1 MADQEETG
9 LPAETDDIG
18 TPDPTQEPAGEPAA
32 ADAATA
38 AEPEATPPAGE
49 PATPSIDDI
58 PLDSLLEREDVKR
71 WAQSVGDRAT
81 AKAEGKLRA
90 EARQRETDAKQAA
103 EVARRKQLRESE
115 DYDELGRIQAAKDD
129 EQERL
134 MESLH
139 LAGEAITSVQT
150 ERYTRELGEETVAK
164 IAREVDANGGN
175 FLDLQQAFADEV
187 TQRAVKKATGS
198 AIEEAEKRFSDK
210 LEAALT
216 DAGVK
221 KRSAEVKETGPVDKI
236 SGAPADTGA
245 SGDED
250 TYETMSTKYGKG
262 EASWAE
268 FEPFKKAHDLE
279 RTK

>member
-32 ADAATA
+32 ADAGAP

-81 AKAEGKLRA
+81 AKAEAKLRA
-90 EARQRETDAKQAA
+90 EAKQREADAKQAA
-103 EVARRKQLRESE
+103 EVSRRKQLRESE

-150 ERYTRELGEETVAK
+150 ERYTRELGEETVAR

-187 TQRAVKKATGS
+187 TQRAVKKATGT

-245 SGDED
+245 SGEAE
-250 TYETMSTKYGKG
+250 TYETMSTKYGLG

-268 FEPFKKAHDLE
+268 FEPYKKAHDEE
-279 RTK
+279 RNK